1 MGVVPQ
7 YICMPRAKSTRVS
20 KSKILASTS
29 PPSNA
34 AGKIEVPPQ
43 SNKVGTIDA
52 PHEEAPTVTQV
63 VEVVEEV
70 PSEVVAEAERPVEK
84 EVTSEVKEEPVD
96 DEDEMVTEAAHEK
109 NREVVEEIFAKGNSR
124 IGEEMVMDVKEN
136 VASIYWWAIAVISC
150 VVTIGGILIFVNAKD
165 KFNFTLPTFLTSTPT
180 PMSQPT
186 ATPTPLPPDR
196 SKVKVQVLN
205 GAGVA
210 GAAGKMKSLLEEK
223 GYVVMGTGNADN
235 YDYEETVIQVK
246 EEVKNIVDLLKTDLG
261 EIYKVA
267 SEVASLASSEKVDI
281 VVIVGKE

>member
-1 MGVVPQ
+1 MVKVKTTGVRRHKVEVGKQ
-7 YICMPRAKSTRVS
+7 EESTE
-20 KSKILASTS
+20 LGQ
-29 PPSNA
+29 N
-34 AGKIEVPPQ
+34 
-43 SNKVGTIDA
+43 
-52 PHEEAPTVTQV
+52 VTQV

-70 PSEVVAEAERPVEK
+70 KEVPAVESVMKEEIVDVVEK
-84 EVTSEVKEEPVD
+84 SDVNEE
-96 DEDEMVTEAAHEK
+96 EMVMEAAHEK
-109 NREVVEEIFAKGNSR
+109 NREIVEEIFAKDNSR

-165 KFNFTLPTFLTSTPT
+165 KFNFTLPTFLASAPT

-235 YDYEETVIQVK
+235 YDYEETQIQAGS
-246 EEVKNIVDLLKTDLG
+246 ESIQIVELLKADLAG
-261 EIYKVA
+261 DYKVA
-267 SEVASLASSEKVDI
+267 SEVASLASGEEADV